1 MDPAIDE
8 KKKEVTGKMD
18 QIKENKKKVISEYRA
33 GCKAYDE
40 Q

>member
-8 KKKEVTGKMD
+8 KKKVVTSKSD
-18 QIKENKKKVISEYRA
+18 EIKEGKKKVISEYRA

-40 Q
+40 